1 MRLVA
6 IALLF
11 LFSPSA
17 FADDV
22 PARHAGAW
30 TETKW
35 PFLIDQWGLG
45 QAYQCKAADCGIEV
59 TIYLRAK
66 VGFCNCTTGITE
78 DDEIDRVGDIEPR
91 RLAVARG
98 RARRTDHGRLDEGP
112 QPCLRGRGARP
123 ARTTCAHRRGV
134 EQMRRR
140 GRDGGCGSA
149 DFVRYRAGRHGF
161 PRQPTGPAMGRSQY
175 GPVAHD
181 PEKAGPGLDLGWPP
195 VFGSDHAQ
203 SKS

>member
-11 LFSPSA
+11 LLSPSA

-78 DDEIDRVGDIEPR
+78 DDEIDRVGDMNLVGWQWRAGALGGPITVGWMKGR
-91 RLAVARG
+91 SRAFAV
-98 RARRTDHGRLDEGP
+98 E
-112 QPCLRGRGARP
+112 
-123 ARTTCAHRRGV
+123 
-134 EQMRRR
+134 
-140 GRDGGCGSA
+140 GRDRRERHALTVAVSNKCDAVVATVVADRPISSDIERAAMDFLGSRRVLQWA
-149 DFVRYRAGRHGF
+149 AAN
-161 PRQPTGPAMGRSQY
+161 TG
-175 GPVAHD
+175 
-181 PEKAGPGLDLGWPP
+181 L
-195 VFGSDHAQ
+195 
-203 SKS
+203 